1 MSEKDKII
9 QLLDYV
15 PDYKLR
21 YVLAYVQ
28 GIIADEDLDD
38 EYCRKLYEEYL
49 NDTDLEKEEKYSLE
63 ECKKEWKIDCDCN

>member
-28 GIIADEDLDD
+28 GIIADEDSDD

-49 NDTDLEKEEKYSLE
+49 NNTDPEKEEEYSLE
-63 ECKKEWKIDCDCN
+63 ECKKEWGLA

>member
-9 QLLDYV
+9 QLLDCV

-28 GIIADEDLDD
+28 GIIADEDLG
-38 EYCRKLYEEYL
+38 
-49 NDTDLEKEEKYSLE
+49 
-63 ECKKEWKIDCDCN
+63 